1 MYKNLFNSDK
11 LIKLENKLLNLN
23 INEVDTIN
31 RFDIKKNI
39 KEPNGRKREGVYK
52 NIFMSD
58 TRLLNSYLRED
69 FRHIIDNMNK
79 IKILDIDITTREKMQ
94 KLLRGIYFD
103 QSLRKFKAKN
113 KTINIKTNYTTN
125 VTKNINV
132 TSKIIK
138 DNKRGYNTICN
149 AKYQFNKKDIIPTDI
164 TKKKVISSEN
174 TFRIMQTN
182 ATNNYSKKYISPDI
196 SRTNRPKSSLVG
208 KREKSL
214 ETRKINTRIFMPI
227 SSAKNHIDYKTKTI
241 ITPIEKQKHKNI
253 SPSIMKSNYNKIRT
267 ESMRLFKKIPTEN
280 KDLNKFFNKKYLT
293 KRNYIKFLEERD
305 LKFQKC
311 ILKIK
316 KEQKPKNENLTK
328 EKMKK
333 KAEELFKRV
342 MGIYLTNPSN
352 WKNGRTKSTDKNTK
366 LYEKLQNTLI
376 SSLDN
381 VAIIKYNIEKN
392 KERNKVR
399 PMTEQ
404 MNSSNEYINLVNN
417 NIISEIN
424 NKIEEIKQREMIEIK
439 NYKKLLNNNNY
450 MRTGWENDKNFLND
464 KMRSTSISPSIR
476 KTKSVFKYENNKNM
490 EHIFYN
496 SNKK

>member
-1 MYKNLFNSDK
+1 
-11 LIKLENKLLNLN
+11 
-23 INEVDTIN
+23 
-31 RFDIKKNI
+31 
-39 KEPNGRKREGVYK
+39 
-52 NIFMSD
+52 
-58 TRLLNSYLRED
+58 
-69 FRHIIDNMNK
+69 
-79 IKILDIDITTREKMQ
+79 
-94 KLLRGIYFD
+94 
-103 QSLRKFKAKN
+103 
-113 KTINIKTNYTTN
+113 
-125 VTKNINV
+125 
-132 TSKIIK
+132 
-138 DNKRGYNTICN
+138 
-149 AKYQFNKKDIIPTDI
+149 
-164 TKKKVISSEN
+164 
-174 TFRIMQTN
+174 
-182 ATNNYSKKYISPDI
+182 
-196 SRTNRPKSSLVG
+196 
-208 KREKSL
+208 
-214 ETRKINTRIFMPI
+214 
-227 SSAKNHIDYKTKTI
+227 
-241 ITPIEKQKHKNI
+241 
-253 SPSIMKSNYNKIRT
+253 MKSNYNKIRT

-404 MNSSNEYINLVNN
+404 MNSSNEYINLINN

-450 MRTGWENDKNFLND
+450 MRTGWENDKNFWND
-464 KMRSTSISPSIR
+464 KMRSASISPSIR